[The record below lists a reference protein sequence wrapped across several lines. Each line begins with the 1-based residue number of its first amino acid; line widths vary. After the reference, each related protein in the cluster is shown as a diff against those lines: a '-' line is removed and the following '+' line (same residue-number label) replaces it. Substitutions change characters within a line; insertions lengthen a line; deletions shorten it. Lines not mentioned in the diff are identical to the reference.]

1 MKPARLIVL
10 FIAIAAGGVAALLAG
25 RSDETPPPP
34 APVAQLETAEVLVA
48 NAEIGM
54 GNTVSAP
61 DLRWQTWPAAAA
73 GSSFI
78 RKSDRPDAIN
88 QLAGSIARSPLSDG
102 EPIREAKLIR
112 ANGSGYMAAILPTGM
127 RAVSTDISPETG
139 AGGFILPNDHVD
151 VILTRRDRDAE
162 QANGG
167 VEAHVSETI
176 LTNVR
181 VLAIDQTVE
190 EKNGQRVVVGKTA
203 TLELTSR
210 LAEKLALAHQLGT
223 MSLALRSLVDSGK
236 EQLAEAKPPTPG
248 DTIVVYRGTAV
259 EAYSCT
265 PACDHRVIVGGGGA
279 ADFSA
284 AQHAPPASDIT
295 PAAPAPAP
303 APPPS
308 ARPARR

>member
-10 FIAIAAGGVAALLAG
+10 FIALAAGGVAALLAG
-25 RSDETPPPP
+25 RSDQAPAPPP
-34 APVAQLETAEVLVA
+34 APVVQLETAEVLVA

-54 GNTVSAP
+54 GSAVSP
-61 DLRWQTWPAAAA
+61 QDLRWQTWPAAAA

-78 RKSDRPDAIN
+78 KKSDRPDAIE

-112 ANGSGYMAAILPTGM
+112 ANGSGCMAAILPTGM

-167 VEAHVSETI
+167 IETHVSETI

-190 EKNGQRVVVGKTA
+190 EKGGQRVVVGKTA
-203 TLELTSR
+203 TLELPEPM
-210 LAEKLALAHQLGT
+210 AEKLMLAHQLGT
-223 MSLALRSLVDSGK
+223 LSLALRSLVDAGKGPVADASGS
-236 EQLAEAKPPTPG
+236 AG
-248 DTIVVYRGTAV
+248 DTIMVYRGTNL
-259 EAYSCT
+259 EAFSCT
-265 PACDHRVIVGGGGA
+265 PTCDHRIVVGGG
-279 ADFSA
+279 
-284 AQHAPPASDIT
+284 APPAP
-295 PAAPAPAP
+295 PAAPASAGTPAK
-303 APPPS
+303 
-308 ARPARR
+308 

>member
-25 RSDETPPPP
+25 RSDQAPPPP
-34 APVAQLETAEVLVA
+34 PPVAQLETAEVLVA

-54 GNTVSAP
+54 GNTVSGP

-73 GSSFI
+73 GASFI
-78 RKSDRPDAIN
+78 RKGDRPDAIN
-88 QLAGSIARSPLSDG
+88 QLAGSIARAPFSDG

-139 AGGFILPNDHVD
+139 VGGFILPNDHVD

-162 QANGG
+162 KSNGG
-167 VEAHVSETI
+167 SEAQTSETI

-203 TLELTSR
+203 TLELSPR
-210 LAEKLALAHQLGT
+210 LSEKLVLARQLGT
-223 MSLALRSLVDSGK
+223 LSLALRSLVDSGA
-236 EQLAEAKPPTPG
+236 EQQAEVTAPRV
-248 DTIVVYRGTAV
+248 DSIVVYRGTDV
-259 EAYSCT
+259 EAYSCK
-265 PACDHRVIVGGGGA
+265 PNCDKLGGSGSQ
-279 ADFSA
+279 FKP
-284 AQHAPPASDIT
+284 PPAPS
-295 PAAPAPAP
+295 ASEGNPAPARLSP
-303 APPPS
+303 K
-308 ARPARR
+308 